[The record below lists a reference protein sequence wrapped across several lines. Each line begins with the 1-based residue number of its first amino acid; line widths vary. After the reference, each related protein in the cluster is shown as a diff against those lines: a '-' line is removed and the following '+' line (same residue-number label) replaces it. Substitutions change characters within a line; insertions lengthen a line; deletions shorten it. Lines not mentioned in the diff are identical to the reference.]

1 MLPRISAVV
10 QVHHIFAIL
19 DAKTLVIVYSC
30 INLEEYRIDVPTM
43 PLTISSV
50 KPFFYKS
57 KLVSLLVSTDVKV
70 NAYEVTLELRTALS
84 KLFNKINFSGF
95 GGTRSRC

>member
-57 KLVSLLVSTDVKV
+57 KLVSLLVSTDDKV
-70 NAYEVTLELRTALS
+70 TAYEVELL
-84 KLFNKINFSGF
+84 
-95 GGTRSRC
+95 